1 MYLISIC
8 IPSITERITTTAILI
23 NKIQKQIDDNN
34 LNEEIQLVC
43 HMDNRS
49 VPLIYKRNILQ
60 SKSKGKYFMH
70 LDDDDDVSDDY
81 IIKTYNTIKNLE
93 TDVDVITYDQLALV
107 GKNKFKV
114 ICDLNSSM
122 DLEYVGIDNKN
133 KLPVYKRYAWQWCCW
148 HNRFKNVFRS
158 DIDTLGCEDPNWLRR
173 VKLEYPK
180 TQKNIPHILHIYNFQ
195 DPTKS
200 STQSCGTNI
209 SK

>member
-8 IPSITERITTTAILI
+8 IPSITERINVTAKLI

-34 LNEEIQLVC
+34 LNKEIQLVC

-60 SKSKGKYFMH
+60 SKSNGKYFMH

-93 TDVDVITYDQLALV
+93 TDVDVVTYDQLALV
-107 GKNKFKV
+107 DKNKFKV

-122 DLEYVGIDNKN
+122 DLEYVGIDSKN
-133 KLPVYKRYAWQWCCW
+133 KLPVYKRYPWQWCLW
-148 HNRFKNVFRS
+148 HNRFKNVYRS
-158 DIDTLGCEDPNWLRR
+158 DIDTLGCEDPNFLRR
-173 VKLEYPK
+173 IKLEYPK
-180 TQKNIPHILHIYNFQ
+180 SQKNIPHILHIYNFQ

-200 STQSCGTNI
+200 STQSCGTNV
-209 SK
+209 ST

>member
-34 LNEEIQLVC
+34 LNKEIQLVC

-122 DLEYVGIDNKN
+122 DLEYIGIDSKN
-133 KLPVYKRYAWQWCCW
+133 KLTVYKRYPWQWCLW
-148 HNRFKNVFRS
+148 HNRFKNVYRS
-158 DIDTLGCEDPNWLRR
+158 DIDTLGCEDPNWIRR

-180 TQKNIPHILHIYNFQ
+180 TQKNIPHMLHTYNFQ

>member
-34 LNEEIQLVC
+34 LNKEIQLVC

-133 KLPVYKRYAWQWCCW
+133 KLPVYKRYPWQWCLW
-148 HNRFKNVFRS
+148 NSRFKNVYRS
-158 DIDTLGCEDPNWLRR
+158 DIDTLGCEDPNWIRR

-180 TQKNIPHILHIYNFQ
+180 TQKNIPHMLHTYNFQ

>member
-34 LNEEIQLVC
+34 LNKEIQLVC

-93 TDVDVITYDQLALV
+93 TDVDVVTYDQLALV
-107 GKNKFKV
+107 SKNKFKV

-122 DLEYVGIDNKN
+122 DLEYVGIDSKN
-133 KLPVYKRYAWQWCCW
+133 KLPVYKRYPWQWCCW
-148 HNRFKNVFRS
+148 HNRFKNVYRS
-158 DIDTLGCEDPNWLRR
+158 DIDTLGCEDPNFLRR
-173 VKLEYPK
+173 IKLEYPK

-200 STQSCGTNI
+200 STQSCGTNV

>member
-133 KLPVYKRYAWQWCCW
+133 KLPVYKRYAWQWCLW
-148 HNRFKNVFRS
+148 HNRFKNVYRS

-180 TQKNIPHILHIYNFQ
+180 TQKNIPYILHTYNFQ